1 MIFEKR
7 QFLISKNQTINL
19 DDDYEI
25 LGQDVYSNS
34 LGLKRVSQI
43 HLDGEL
49 VFDQYS
55 DLVNVDLIGYGEAIV
70 ECALT
75 FKELKQEF
83 KFDVADE
90 IYFMNNKIDLK
101 PLIIMSILNSID
113 GVLFDPSVNHKISG
127 DGWSFGENDEVV
139 ADEIDE
145 RLVKL
150 KDLLNKME

>member
-7 QFLISKNQTINL
+7 QFLISKNQTLNIDN
-19 DDDYEI
+19 DYEI
-25 LGQDVYSNS
+25 LERDIYSNS
-34 LGLKRVSQI
+34 LGLKRINHI

-90 IYFMNNKIDLK
+90 VYFMNNKIDLK
-101 PLIIMSILNSID
+101 PLVIMSILNSID
-113 GVLFDPSVNHKISG
+113 GVLFDPNVNHKISG
-127 DGWSFGENDEVV
+127 NGWSFGENDEVV

-145 RLVKL
+145 RLIKL

>member
-7 QFLISKNQTINL
+7 QFLIAKNQTVNL
-19 DDDYEI
+19 NNDYEI
-25 LGQDVYSNS
+25 LEQDVYSNS
-34 LGLKRVSQI
+34 LGLKKVSHI

-49 VFDQYS
+49 GYDQYS
-55 DLVNVDLIGYGEAIV
+55 DLVNVDMTGYGEAIF

-101 PLIIMSILNSID
+101 PLVIMSILNSID
-113 GVLFDPSVNHKISG
+113 GVLFDPDVNHKISG
-127 DGWSFGENDEVV
+127 DGWSFGENEEVV